1 MLKQQRIQ
9 IPMKQLNFQTI
20 KCSFLHFV
28 QVLSQRAL
36 QKIYITSEVGNK
48 KCNYFCISVQIG
60 QCYDGEKNLNENI
73 TFKTVYLMGLGDALI
88 YVNCRNVL
96 NLDRYF
102 YPDSLYSCRPL
113 KRVFQWPSKYQD
125 PLCILIKKILSFI
138 VKTYFC
144 FCIVSI

>member
-1 MLKQQRIQ
+1 MV
-9 IPMKQLNFQTI
+9 I
-20 KCSFLHFV
+20 KNV
-28 QVLSQRAL
+28 
-36 QKIYITSEVGNK
+36 
-48 KCNYFCISVQIG
+48 NYFCISVQIG

-113 KRVFQWPSKYQD
+113 KQLKGCFSGLQNT
-125 PLCILIKKILSFI
+125 KIHC
-138 VKTYFC
+138 VY
-144 FCIVSI
+144 